1 MTQHKIANYKIL
13 ENYNEL
19 KQYYP
24 DIAETL
30 ERKYNTSN
38 PWTSNKIYLF
48 PTYSDYGIF
57 EHQSDL
63 FLEYENIIIDKN
75 FTGILT
81 NKTINYKQIG
91 RELVERRLG
100 YDIAIQP
107 KIKVIIYVTY
117 PFKEQ

>member
-1 MTQHKIANYKIL
+1 MTQQKKANYKIL

-30 ERKYNTSN
+30 ERKYDTHNSWAT
-38 PWTSNKIYLF
+38 NKIYLF

-63 FLEYENIIIDKN
+63 FLEYKNIVIDKN

-91 RELVERRLG
+91 RELVERRLD

-107 KIKVIIYVTY
+107 KTKVIIYVTH
-117 PFKEQ
+117 PFKE